1 MATGFSVFVNI
12 GGKVSPSLNAAVSA
26 AKAQINGL
34 GASLAGMGA
43 RMNAP
48 FLAVNKHIAETSK
61 LMSKVQRTGRNAT
74 FGVTVPAGLLG
85 VEAIKAANERAKA
98 GNTLE
103 AIGLDGMTPEQRTK
117 ARKEIV
123 AYADAI
129 ASKYGDAT
137 EIMKT
142 FNELLKAGFSV
153 DAAKGAIETVLQG
166 ATTAEDMSGA
176 ELGGYVTKLAT
187 QYKLGMKSTEDA
199 AASTQ
204 RIVDNLVYGALKTSA
219 STKDMAQSFR
229 YVGAAAAAAGNSVEQ
244 TNAMIIA
251 MAKAGILNSE
261 SGVALRSAYVRMVKP
276 TKAGRAT
283 MAKLGLQYSDYVSQ
297 GNRTGAN
304 MSAGLAA
311 SGYDIDPKVL
321 DKVLNANKGA
331 PEKQRKAVYDA
342 VVAKLGTTSAQ
353 DMSAIMEAVD
363 DTFTT
368 AGSEIDLLKLAKD
381 LKSKGAT
388 QGDLAN
394 IFEGRQ
400 SVRMLALLSQNL
412 EEILKDVSEKV
423 KGYAAKTWE
432 VSYQGLPKSILEL
445 DSAFNGL
452 RNTLTEL
459 VMPDILNGMKW
470 LESLMKGMAASSPG
484 LLKTGL
490 YLSAAAAAAGPLLY
504 VLGAVGRVA
513 LFAIRGLSAT
523 MMLALASSRLL
534 VGAIALLSG
543 GLVRGSAIMLAFA
556 ARTRVALAAMS
567 MLRWSTIALA
577 GLSVAGGG
585 LMALGK
591 AILLFP
597 VTALRAIGAAMWAL
611 VANPVGL
618 IITALVAALTALG
631 VWVHNNWDGLKS
643 FFAGFG
649 EGFMKGLGPAG
660 EGVKKLANGLGSVVD
675 WFGKLLGPIDE
686 SGAKWRTWGETVGGV
701 AAEGVKKVI
710 SAIETLVG
718 WIGAAIDKMSAL
730 GGAINNIFN
739 SGPSTKSWLNSG
751 NPANPVAGARALGG
765 PVRYGKP
772 YLVGERGPEL
782 FVPGASG
789 RIETNATLRR
799 LNASGAAA
807 VAASSSAA
815 GAGGMVSRSQRAE
828 VNITVK
834 GGDPAEVR
842 RAAEEAVYAA
852 FARLESEQRGLLSD

>member
-12 GGKVSPSLNAAVSA
+12 GGKVSPSLNAAVGA
-26 AKAQINGL
+26 AKTQVSGL
-34 GASLAGMGA
+34 GASLASMAA

-48 FLAVNKHIAETSK
+48 FAAVNRHLVETSK
-61 LMSKVQRTGRNAT
+61 RLSKVQRTGRNAT

-85 VEAIKAANERAKA
+85 VEAIRAANERAKA

-103 AIGLDGMTPEQRTK
+103 AIGLDGMTPEQRK
-117 ARKEIV
+117 RARKEIV

-153 DAAKGAIETVLQG
+153 DAAKGAIETVMQG
-166 ATTAEDMSGA
+166 AATAEDMSGSD
-176 ELGGYVTKLAT
+176 LGGYVTKLAT

-251 MAKAGILNSE
+251 MAKAGVLNSE

-283 MAKLGLQYSDYVSQ
+283 MARLGLDYSSYVNQ
-297 GNRTGAN
+297 GKRTGAN
-304 MSAGLAA
+304 VSAGLAA
-311 SGYDIDPKVL
+311 SGYDIDPKL
-321 DKVLNANKGA
+321 IDKVLAANKDS
-331 PEKQRKAVYDA
+331 PEKQRKAIFDA
-342 VVAKLGTTSAQ
+342 VVAKMGSQGAQ

-400 SVRMLALLSQNL
+400 SVRMLSLLSQNL
-412 EEILKDVSEKV
+412 EEILKDVTDNV

-445 DSAFNGL
+445 DSAYKGL

-459 VMPDILNGMKW
+459 VMPDILGGMKW
-470 LESLMKGMAASSPG
+470 LENLVKGMGASSPG
-484 LLKTGL
+484 VLKASV
-490 YLSAAAAAAGPLLY
+490 YLAAAAAAAGPLLY
-504 VLGAVGRVA
+504 VLGAVGRAA
-513 LFAIRGLSAT
+513 LFAMRSLSGA
-523 MMLALASSRLL
+523 MMLALGSGRLL
-534 VGAIALLSG
+534 VGVIALLSS
-543 GLVRGSAIMLAFA
+543 GLVRAGVVMLAFA
-556 ARTRVALAAMS
+556 ARTRVALAAMT

-597 VTALRAIGAAMWAL
+597 VTALRAIGFAMWGL

-618 IITALVAALTALG
+618 IIMALVAALTALG
-631 VWVHNNWDGLKS
+631 VWVYNNWDGLKS

-660 EGVKKLANGLGSVVD
+660 AGIGKLASGLGSVVN
-675 WFGKLLGPIDE
+675 WLGQLLGPLDE
-686 SGAKWRTWGETVGGV
+686 SGTKWRTWGETVGGV
-701 AAEGVKKVI
+701 AAEGVNKVI
-710 SAIETLVG
+710 SAISTLVG
-718 WIGAAIDKMSAL
+718 WVGTAIDKMMAL
-730 GGAINNIFN
+730 GSAIKGVFN
-739 SGPSTKSWLNSG
+739 SGGSTKSWLNSG
-751 NPANPVAGARALGG
+751 DPSNPIAGARALGG
-765 PVRYGKP
+765 PVSYGKP

-782 FVPGASG
+782 FVPGANG

-799 LNASGAAA
+799 LNANGAKA

-815 GAGGMVSRSQRAE
+815 AAGGMVSRSQRAE

-842 RAAEEAVYAA
+842 RAAEEAVYSA